1 MRWVTLE
8 DVILFHEKII
18 EKIGGL
24 SGIRDIRLIES
35 AINKAFVTF
44 EGKDLYKNLE
54 DKIATTTIALIRNH
68 GFVDG
73 NKRSC

>member
-44 EGKDLYKNLE
+44 EGKDLYKNL
-54 DKIATTTIALIRNH
+54 
-68 GFVDG
+68 
-73 NKRSC
+73 